1 MTPGRFRITR
11 DRPSSSARGAARV
24 STDVIF
30 KGLIEASSV
39 SVSLVVVSGVAQEA
53 QRRHGLA
60 PVSAAL
66 LGHAFAGA
74 GLLASLQKGATR
86 VNLQLECDGPLRG
99 LFVDAATDGTMRG
112 YVKNPLLGVEMSG
125 AFRWRAALGN
135 SGFLSVLRDI
145 GHEYYRSSVELTAFD
160 LALDLNH
167 FFTTSEQVAT
177 SVAIASAEGAEASP
191 GRVAGV
197 LVQLMPRGDEAAFA
211 RLAPQLAPA
220 LHEAVADATLATPEA
235 LWQRLFPGLP
245 VLKRTEARFGC
256 TCSKAKTLELLGS
269 LGKAQ
274 VQDIIDTTG
283 STAVTCH
290 FCATKY
296 EVSFPDLVA
305 LLEQLTKGDVK
316 N

>member
-1 MTPGRFRITR
+1 
-11 DRPSSSARGAARV
+11 V

-30 KGLIEASSV
+30 KGFIEASSV
-39 SVSLVVVSGVAQEA
+39 SVSLVVVSGVAQEGR
-53 QRRHGLA
+53 RRHALET
-60 PVSAAL
+60 VSATL

-74 GLLASLQKGATR
+74 ALLASLQKGDTR

-112 YVKNPLLGVEMSG
+112 YVKNPHLGVEMSG

-135 SGFLSVLRDI
+135 AGFLSVLRDI

-160 LALDLNH
+160 LAQDLNH
-167 FFTTSEQVAT
+167 FFTISEQVAT
-177 SVAIASAEGAEASP
+177 SVAIASTAGSEPSP

-197 LVQLMPRGDEAAFA
+197 LVQLLPQGDEAAFA
-211 RLAPQLAPA
+211 RLAPTLGPA
-220 LHEAVADATLATPEA
+220 LDAAMADAAVAMPEA
-235 LWQRLFPGLP
+235 LWQRLFPELP
-245 VLKRTEARFGC
+245 VLSRTEARFGC

-269 LGKAQ
+269 LGKDQ